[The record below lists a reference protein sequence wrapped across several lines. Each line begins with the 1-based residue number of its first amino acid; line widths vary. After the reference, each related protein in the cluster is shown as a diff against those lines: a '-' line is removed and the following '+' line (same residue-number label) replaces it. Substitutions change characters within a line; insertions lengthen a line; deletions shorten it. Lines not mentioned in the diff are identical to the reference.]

1 MVSIF
6 LVNLHDFFN
15 EACIMESKKVLFVSQ
30 EITPYLPESE
40 LSLISR
46 KLPQAIQE
54 TGKEI
59 RTFMPKY
66 GNINERRNQL
76 HEVIRLSGMNL
87 IIDDTDHPLI
97 IKVASIQAARMQVYF
112 IDNEEYFQRKHTVVD
127 SMGAH
132 FKDNDERMIFFARGV
147 LETVRKLRWSPDLV
161 HCHGWFTSLVPL
173 YIKKAYREDPLFA
186 DSKVIFSFY
195 DNGFDESLD
204 ASFSKKIL
212 VDGVSEEYLSMVKNP
227 GYENLA
233 SLAATY
239 SDGLIQG
246 SESLPAKV
254 DEVLK
259 KSGKPYLNYASEE
272 KYVEEFSVFY
282 NTIIN
287 E

>member
-1 MVSIF
+1 
-6 LVNLHDFFN
+6 
-15 EACIMESKKVLFVSQ
+15 MESKKVLFVSQ
-30 EITPYLPESE
+30 EITPYLPETE

-46 KLPQAIQE
+46 SLPQAIQE

-112 IDNEEYFQRKHTVVD
+112 IDNEDYFHRKQTVADNKGVYFQ
-127 SMGAH
+127 
-132 FKDNDERMIFFARGV
+132 DNDERMIFFARGV

-186 DSKVIFSFY
+186 DSKVVFSFY
-195 DNGFDESLD
+195 NNGFNLPL
-204 ASFSKKIL
+204 APSFSEKIL
-212 VDGVSEEYLSMVKNP
+212 VDGVSENHVTMVKEAT
-227 GYENLA
+227 YENLVKMA
-233 SLAATY
+233 IAY
-239 SDGLIQG
+239 SDGLIRG
-246 SESLPAKV
+246 STSLPETV
-254 DEVLK
+254 SREME
-259 KSGKPYLNYASEE
+259 KSGKPILDYVGEE

-282 NTIIN
+282 DSIIN
-287 E
+287 H

>member
-1 MVSIF
+1 M
-6 LVNLHDFFN
+6 L
-15 EACIMESKKVLFVSQ
+15 ESKKVLFVSQ
-30 EITPYLPESE
+30 EITPYLPETE

-46 KLPQAIQE
+46 NLPQAIQE

-112 IDNEEYFQRKHTVVD
+112 IDNEEYFHRKQTVAD
-127 SMGAH
+127 SRGNYFH
-132 FKDNDERMIFFARGV
+132 DNDERMIFFARGV

-161 HCHGWFTSLVPL
+161 HCHGWFASLVPL

-186 DSKVIFSFY
+186 NSKVVFSFY
-195 DNGFDESLD
+195 NNGFNDSLNS
-204 ASFSKKIL
+204 SFPRKIL
-212 VDGVSEEYLSMVKNP
+212 VDGVDNKHLTMLNNP
-227 GYENLA
+227 GYENLIA
-233 SLAATY
+233 LAATY

-254 DEVLK
+254 EEVLK
-259 KSGKPYLNYASEE
+259 KTGKPFLDYVSEE

-282 NTIIN
+282 DRIIN
-287 E
+287 D

>member
-1 MVSIF
+1 
-6 LVNLHDFFN
+6 
-15 EACIMESKKVLFVSQ
+15 MESQKVLFVSQ
-30 EITPYLPESE
+30 EITPYLPETE
-40 LSLISR
+40 LSQISR
-46 KLPQAIQE
+46 FLPQAIQE

-112 IDNEEYFQRKHTVVD
+112 IDNEDYFQRKHMVTD
-127 SMGAH
+127 SKGSF

-195 DNGFDESLD
+195 DNGFDQQLD
-204 ASFSKKIL
+204 PAFADKVL
-212 VDGVSEEYLSMVKNP
+212 VDGVSSDHVSQVKDP
-227 GYENLA
+227 GYENLV

-246 SESLPAKV
+246 SAGVSDTVLQ
-254 DEVLK
+254 VLK
-259 KSGKPYLNYASEE
+259 KSGKPFLEYVGEE
-272 KYVEEFSVFY
+272 KYVEAFSVFY
-282 NTIIN
+282 DSILKN
-287 E
+287 

>member
-1 MVSIF
+1 
-6 LVNLHDFFN
+6 
-15 EACIMESKKVLFVSQ
+15 MESKKVLFVSQ
-30 EITPYLPESE
+30 EITPYLPETE

-46 KLPQAIQE
+46 NLPQAIQE

-97 IKVASIQAARMQVYF
+97 IKVASIQSARMQVYF
-112 IDNEEYFQRKHTVVD
+112 IDNEEYFHRKQTVTD
-127 SMGAH
+127 SKGNF

-173 YIKKAYREDPLFA
+173 YIKKAYREDPLFSG
-186 DSKVIFSFY
+186 SKVTFSFY
-195 DNGFDESLD
+195 NNGFTESLD
-204 ASFSKKIL
+204 PEFSRKIL
-212 VDGVSEEYLSMVKNP
+212 IDGVDPRHVSMVEEP
-227 GYENLA
+227 SYENLVE
-233 SLAATY
+233 LAATY

-246 SESLPAKV
+246 SPALPEKV
-254 DEVLK
+254 EQVLK
-259 KSGKPYLNYASEE
+259 GTGKPYLDYKGEE
-272 KYVEEFSVFY
+272 EYVEAFSVFY
-282 NTIIN
+282 DRFIN